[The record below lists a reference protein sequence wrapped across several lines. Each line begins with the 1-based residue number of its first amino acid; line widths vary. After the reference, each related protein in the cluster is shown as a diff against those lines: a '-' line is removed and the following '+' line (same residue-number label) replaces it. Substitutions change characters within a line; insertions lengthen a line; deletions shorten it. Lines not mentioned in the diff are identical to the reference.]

1 MKLFVKLML
10 TGLVVAF
17 LLPFTLLKDDQG
29 KTMMSFSDFSLSD
42 FSLSNFSSANFKMP
56 DFKMS
61 DFKLPD
67 ILGSDKLI
75 PTDAGA
81 SREDIF
87 YRWNDAK
94 GNVHFTTEPPPDGTE
109 YTVKGYNPDAN
120 VIRAVELP
128 AEEPVAESPASAAE
142 TASDDMSSAQDV
154 GNPYNKDNIQKLFDD
169 TRNIEQLLNQRFNN
183 QNSAVNQVR
192 DIES

>member
-10 TGLVVAF
+10 TGLVLAF

-42 FSLSNFSSANFKMP
+42 FSLA
-56 DFKMS
+56 DFKMHS
-61 DFKLPD
+61 FKLPD
-67 ILGSDKLI
+67 MPGNARLL
-75 PTDAGA
+75 PTDGGA
-81 SREDIF
+81 SREDII

-94 GNVHFTTEPPPDGTE
+94 GNVHFTTEPPPAGTE
-109 YTVKGYNPDAN
+109 YSVKGYNPDAN

-128 AEEPVAESPASAAE
+128 TEPVAEPPVSAAE
-142 TASDDMSSAQDV
+142 PASGDMSSTQDV

-183 QNSAVNQVR
+183 QNSAVNQ
-192 DIES
+192 